1 MENTSF
7 NVDVNELRRNKLVK
21 VDSGNK
27 IINNNPDFTYPDED
41 DKKIMMTI
49 SIEDVTEHGL
59 LYVMLQDIKLPWKHI
74 GGGVISL
81 REFDIGE
88 LIIDLNKKELF
99 SLSLNSQ
106 YFELLNLEEDDKRKM
121 LKGLAR
127 KMLLLA
133 LEIQDL
139 LPSNKRLNDTD
150 ELIYKLRGRPFPAR
164 DRATLVNT
172 MGFKPSNQSLDATL
186 HQSVMYVKIVIK
198 DSLRDL
204 LLVGNGFSPKG

>member
-7 NVDVNELRRNKLVK
+7 NVDVNELRRNKLVM